1 MDNRLDNLCLIDIRN
16 AHVWYTR
23 TNAVKSTSSSTSS
36 SPSGSPS
43 NSSNDKSSAN
53 DLHLTLYWAA
63 IQQLPPEQQSLTSAS
78 SSAST
83 SQQPNEV
90 SPPL

>member
-23 TNAVKSTSSSTSS
+23 ANAVKASSSLAGNSS
-36 SPSGSPS
+36 SAP
-43 NSSNDKSSAN
+43 SNDKSSAN

-63 IQQLPPEQQSLTSAS
+63 IQQLPPEQQTVNGAGS
-78 SSAST
+78 SGSIQT
-83 SQQPNEV
+83 NEV
-90 SPPL
+90 RNV